1 MYRKCDTFLVTSK
14 RFAHAFCHFVWISN
28 IFVVTLMMEGHAVAQ
43 LFEALRYNSEGHGFD
58 SRWCHWN
65 YSLTYSFWSHYGHEV
80 DSASN
85 RNEYQEYFLGGKG
98 GRYLG
103 LTTYH
108 LHEPTGLKC
117 GSLNILKPSGP
128 VQDHDDDCDR
138 CYVTNTFYI
147 LQLFVLL
154 HEFEYPSISQQIWNI
169 LSWQR
174 LRKICSV
181 SPPPPPRKR
190 ISYNQR
196 VCALRIKN
204 HSSGTFIREQYSVC
218 YLAMAISDTHQM
230 GSSHAA
236 LQHASWHMH
245 VTVTL
250 SCCY

>member
-1 MYRKCDTFLVTSK
+1 MYRKRDTFLVTSK
-14 RFAHAFCHFVWISN
+14 RFTHAFCHFVWISN

-117 GSLNILKPSGP
+117 GSLNILEPSGP
-128 VQDHDDDCDR
+128 VQACNGIAFYPDNDHDDDCDR
-138 CYVTNTFYI
+138 YYVRNTFYI
-147 LQLFVLL
+147 PQLFVLL
-154 HEFEYPSISQQIWNI
+154 HEFKYPSISQQIWNI
-169 LSWQR
+169 LRWQQ
-174 LRKICSV
+174 LRKICCLTPTPSQEAYIIQ
-181 SPPPPPRKR
+181 PEG
-190 ISYNQR
+190 
-196 VCALRIKN
+196 VCTQN
-204 HSSGTFIREQYSVC
+204 
-218 YLAMAISDTHQM
+218 
-230 GSSHAA
+230 
-236 LQHASWHMH
+236 
-245 VTVTL
+245 
-250 SCCY
+250 